1 MKYVILPLFIIF
13 IYSCASPKYGS
24 QKAVIK
30 QIEEETK
37 ISKQAIDN
45 TIENMPDWM
54 TKPPQDVNSIYTTG
68 TYLSKDMQRSIDGAS
83 RNALNELALT
93 ISGNL
98 NSLVNEYVEET
109 GFASDSTII
118 NEVSRVTSM
127 EAINTKIIGHKRVD
141 SKLMRNNQSY
151 RAFVLIQYPIGEF
164 NKLALQVIKN
174 NKLLESKLKSSDAF
188 KRLEEKANN

>member
-1 MKYVILPLFIIF
+1 MKYVIFSSFMVL

-24 QKAVIK
+24 QEAVIK
-30 QIEEETK
+30 QIEEENK
-37 ISKQAIDN
+37 MSRQAIDN
-45 TIENMPDWM
+45 SIKNMPDWM
-54 TKPPQDVNSIYTTG
+54 TKPPQDVNNIHTAG

-118 NEVSRVTSM
+118 NEVSRVTSI

-141 SKLMRNNQSY
+141 SKVMRDNQSY

-164 NKLALQVIKN
+164 NKLALQVIRS

-188 KRLEEKANN
+188 KKLEEKAKN

>member
-30 QIEEETK
+30 QIEEEKK

>member
-1 MKYVILPLFIIF
+1 MKYVIFPLFLVLIC
-13 IYSCASPKYGS
+13 SCASPKYGS
-24 QKAVIK
+24 QEAVIK
-30 QIEEETK
+30 QIEEEKK

-127 EAINTKIIGHKRVD
+127 EAINTKIIGHKRID

-188 KRLEEKANN
+188 KKLEEKANN